1 MTWFSNPLIMKR
13 LAQSYVEVRS
23 FVTQLPLLID
33 GTEFEIF
40 EKDVLGQG
48 AYGVLYRGRE
58 RSSSRSVA
66 VRVLPASGPAAA
78 ALLPKLRAHKDRL
91 AALENDGIVPIVG
104 SGEWRGKVFY
114 AMELVQGES
123 LASCISQAHRFTTD
137 EIIHVAE
144 GVVGGL
150 RAAWKSGLAPC
161 GIKPTN
167 VFLSAAGAVRVT
179 DVGLASGLSE
189 AIQVPVA
196 RWQGRYVAPEQISG
210 DPADVRSDLYS
221 VGVMLYELATRKLPF
236 DGYDS
241 ATSFYYQL
249 LHVDPASPRELGA
262 SIPRELERV
271 VLRCLAKA
279 PSDRYQDPDEFLE
292 DLQAV
297 RRRQGSSSNV
307 AGLPEDDPGDFD
319 IDEDQVI
326 GEGGMG
332 ILYRARQHSLGRPVA
347 VKVIRDVFTASP
359 EFVQRFRQEAE
370 LLAQVNHPNVV
381 QVFGTGTWHGRLFY
395 AMELVEGQD
404 VATRLREKQRFS
416 SEEVLH
422 IAEGVARALAAA
434 WKFRIV
440 HRDIKPSNILLT
452 PDGSVKVADFGLA
465 KSLRIPKSDSRLI
478 AGTSEYISPEQGMGK
493 AVDIRSDIYSLGV
506 VLYELLMGRP
516 PFKSDGS
523 FTFVVYQHVH
533 SAPPAL
539 EPLTGTIPVSVKEII
554 QKCLEKKP
562 DNRFQSPEELLSA
575 LVRARGL
582 IRPAAKTGEAA
593 PPVPAGEWA
602 WRTRTV
608 ALALVMLCG
617 VACALFAV
625 LYRPTATPAP
635 APAVEA
641 GEFTLLLGMGDYQE
655 AARAAEAR
663 WGRGSKEHQA
673 VLARLAESVRQ
684 ASDLE
689 ATEALR
695 ARNWRT
701 ASEALAKARVG
712 APAGRL
718 LELDAALKLSNDLFR
733 ANQLEERQNHSEA
746 LQIYLRYTGSA
757 PMLRDYLRERIDR
770 CRVAIDHESRK

>member
-1 MTWFSNPLIMKR
+1 M
-13 LAQSYVEVRS
+13 
-23 FVTQLPLLID
+23 LID

-40 EKDVLGQG
+40 DKEVLGH
-48 AYGVLYRGRE
+48 GVHGTLYRGRE
-58 RSSSRSVA
+58 RTSARSVA
-66 VRVLPASGPAAA
+66 VRVLSAPPASTP
-78 ALLPKLRAHKDRL
+78 ALLSRLRHHTDRL
-91 AALENDGIVPIVG
+91 ATLEGDGIVPIMG
-104 SGEWRGKVFY
+104 SGDWQGKPFY
-114 AMELVQGES
+114 AMELIQGES
-123 LASCISQAHRFTTD
+123 LSACMVESHRFTTD

-144 GVVGGL
+144 GVAKVL

-161 GIKPTN
+161 GIKPST
-167 VFLSAAGAVRVT
+167 VFLAANGAIRVT

-189 AIQVPVA
+189 AMQVPLT
-196 RWQGRYVAPEQISG
+196 RWQGRYVSPEQISG
-210 DPADVRSDLYS
+210 DPADIRSDLYAL
-221 VGVMLYELATRKLPF
+221 GVMLYELATRKLPF
-236 DGYDS
+236 EGYDS

-249 LHVDPASPRELGA
+249 LHVDPAAPRELGA

-279 PSDRYQDPDEFLE
+279 PSDRYQDPDDLLE
-292 DLQAV
+292 DLAAV
-297 RRRQGSSSNV
+297 RRRQSAPAKA

-319 IDEDQVI
+319 IYEDQVI

-404 VATRLREKQRFS
+404 VATRLREKQNLTS
-416 SEEVLH
+416 DEVLH
-422 IAEGVARALAAA
+422 VAEGVARALSAA

-452 PDGSVKVADFGLA
+452 PQGDIKVADFGLA

-533 SAPPAL
+533 SMPP
-539 EPLTGTIPVSVKEII
+539 PLDSLSGTIPPSVKEII

-562 DNRFQSPEELLSA
+562 ERRFQSPEELLSA
-575 LVRARGL
+575 IVKARSTL
-582 IRPAAKTGEAA
+582 RPATVRTTAA
-593 PPVPAGEWA
+593 LPTALSAPFRADWA
-602 WRTRTV
+602 WRART
-608 ALALVMLCG
+608 ATLVLIMLIG
-617 VACALFAV
+617 IACALFAV
-625 LYRPTATPAP
+625 LHRPQQVTPAL
-635 APAVEA
+635 APAA
-641 GEFTLLLGMGDYQE
+641 
-655 AARAAEAR
+655 AARGDFELYLGLGEYGEAMKIAEAR
-663 WGRGSKEHQA
+663 WGKDSAEYRA
-673 VLARLAESVRQ
+673 ATAREAESVRRDAESRAREAVSRRDWRAAVESFEKALQ
-684 ASDLE
+684 GSPPDRSRELGPALSLSRDL
-689 ATEALR
+689 LR
-695 ARNWRT
+695 ARELEAVNPE
-701 ASEALAKARVG
+701 EALALYRRHASRV
-712 APAGRL
+712 PSLNTYLHERMSQVQR
-718 LELDAALKLSNDLFR
+718 ELDA
-733 ANQLEERQNHSEA
+733 
-746 LQIYLRYTGSA
+746 
-757 PMLRDYLRERIDR
+757 
-770 CRVAIDHESRK
+770 RKPR

>member
-1 MTWFSNPLIMKR
+1 
-13 LAQSYVEVRS
+13 
-23 FVTQLPLLID
+23 VTQSPLLID

-40 EKDVLGQG
+40 EKEILGQG
-48 AYGVLYRGRE
+48 VHGVLYRGRE
-58 RSSSRSVA
+58 RSSARSVA
-66 VRVLPASGPAAA
+66 VRVLSAAA
-78 ALLPKLRAHKDRL
+78 AAAPALLAKLKNHKDRL
-91 AALENDGIVPIVG
+91 APLEAEGIVPILG
-104 SGEWRGKVFY
+104 SGEWKGKVFY
-114 AMELVQGES
+114 AMEFVQGES
-123 LASCISQAHRFTTD
+123 LASCIGQSHRFTTD

-150 RAAWKSGLAPC
+150 RAAWKTGLAPC

-167 VFLSAAGAVRVT
+167 VFLSATGAVRVA
-179 DVGLASGLSE
+179 DVGLAQGLSE
-189 AIQVPVA
+189 WIQVPIA

-221 VGVMLYELATRKLPF
+221 IGVMLYELATRKLPF

-249 LHVDPASPRELGA
+249 LHVDPPSPRELGA

-297 RRRQGSSSNV
+297 RRRQGSSSHV
-307 AGLPEDDPGDFD
+307 AGLPEDDTGDFD

-404 VATRLREKQRFS
+404 VATRLREKQNFS

-422 IAEGVARALAAA
+422 IAKGVARALAAA

-452 PDGSVKVADFGLA
+452 PDGSIKVADFGLA

-539 EPLTGTIPVSVKEII
+539 ELLTGTIPAPVKEII

-562 DNRFQSPEELLSA
+562 DNRYQSPEDLLAA
-575 LVRARGL
+575 LVKARVA
-582 IRPAAKTGEAA
+582 IRPAAKPGAA
-593 PPVPAGEWA
+593 PAPVAGSKDWA
-602 WRTRTV
+602 WRVRTV
-608 ALALVMLCG
+608 VLLLVMLAG
-617 VACALFAV
+617 AACALFAV
-625 LYRPTATPAP
+625 LHRPGISPASEAPP
-635 APAVEA
+635 ANDHAPY
-641 GEFTLLLGMGDYQE
+641 TLLLGMGDYLE
-655 AARAAEAR
+655 AAKVAEAR
-663 WGRGSKEHQA
+663 WGRESQEFQTA
-673 VLARLAESVRQ
+673 MARAEESVRQ
-684 ASDLE
+684 VSDLR
-689 ATEALR
+689 AREALR
-695 ARNWRT
+695 DRDWKSA
-701 ASEALAKARVG
+701 ADALEKARIG
-712 APAGRL
+712 AGADRIR
-718 LELDAALKLSNDLFR
+718 ELDAALRMSKDLLR
-733 ANQLEERQNHSEA
+733 AEKLEETQYHADA
-746 LQIYLRYTGSA
+746 LKLYSRYLDQT
-757 PMLRDYLRERIDR
+757 PPLRDFLLQRISR
-770 CRVAIDHESRK
+770 CKMAIEHDSRK